1 MTWKRHPDL
10 LFHGLPSFL
19 SFSLSCSSSSFLL
32 RLTDRTEP
40 RPGRKS
46 HALSCHHH
54 FYLYHTVHHYH
65 LLSSTSFYSARL
77 TEVEFSWSCPIFPGG
92 IMLPMQMARSQRRSL
107 GDSEKLT
114 SSFFLTCTETT
125 CKTKVATSCCLRPWK
140 SPSFASDAFSWR
152 FSVLCTH
159 VSDRK
164 HFGIWLSVSYRNS
177 AYMQLQNGISNSLAA
192 AM

>member
-1 MTWKRHPDL
+1 MVS
-10 LFHGLPSFL
+10 LFFL
-19 SFSLSCSSSSFLL
+19 SFSLSCSSSFSSLL

-77 TEVEFSWSCPIFPGG
+77 TEVEFSWSCPIFPIG
-92 IMLPMQMARSQRRSL
+92 IMLPMQMARSQRLSL

-114 SSFFLTCTETT
+114 SSFFLTHTGTT

-140 SPSFASDAFSWR
+140 SPSFASNAFPEG
-152 FSVLCTH
+152 SVYCVH

-164 HFGIWLSVSYRNS
+164 HFDIWLSVSHRNS
-177 AYMQLQNGISNSLAA
+177 AYMQLWNGVSNSLAA
-192 AM
+192 AT